1 MSRARELHIAI
12 SPVLPSRGVRLFD
25 GVDLPAPGCS
35 CIEHVATA
43 RATHRVLGRK
53 PPP

>member
-1 MSRARELHIAI
+1 MSRLRELHIAI
-12 SPVLPSRGVRLFD
+12 SPVLPGQGERLFD